1 MDRIHKGPKSEFVS
15 TDHIEAARSLADPDA
30 SEKLWVKIEAT
41 TNEYR
46 YSHPDI
52 VIFWKAMFKHM
63 KARGIPV
70 RAFEFTRSMERQNE
84 LFDSGRSKA
93 RAGQSPHQ
101 IHTFRFESKNEETE
115 KLVTFNKETFRFE
128 VKNSSTKKKLVTYK
142 DCSAAVDIIHATRG
156 WNLTAKEWQVVGAIG
171 HEIAR
176 KRNIDM
182 EWGGD
187 WDGHDG
193 RPNFYDP
200 AHWQLKSWKTLLH

>member
-1 MDRIHKGPKSEFVS
+1 MLKELRPLLKLLRWVRLFDRIHKGPKSEFVS

-30 SEKLWVKIEAT
+30 SEALWLRIEASK
-41 TNEYR
+41 NDYR

-70 RAFEFTRSMERQNE
+70 RAFEFTRSTERQNE
-84 LFDSGRSKA
+84 LFDTGRSKA

-101 IHTFRFESKNEETE
+101 IHTFKFKTHRWCFESKSQ
-115 KLVTFNKETFRFE
+115 KEDEF
-128 VKNSSTKKKLVTYK
+128 VQDY
-142 DCSAAVDIIHATRG
+142 SAAVDIIHATRG
-156 WNLTAKEWQVVGAIG
+156 WNLTKKEWDVVGAIG
-171 HEIAR
+171 KEIAR
-176 KRNIDM
+176 KRNIDI

-187 WDGHDG
+187 WQ
-193 RPNFYDP
+193 FYDP

>member
-1 MDRIHKGPKSEFVS
+1 MLKELRPLLKLLRWVRFFDRIHKGPKSVFVS

-41 TNEYR
+41 TNDYR
-46 YSHPDI
+46 YSHPDVI
-52 VIFWKAMFKHM
+52 IFWKAMFKHM

-101 IHTFRFESKNEETE
+101 IHTIRFESKDPI
-115 KLVTFNKETFRFE
+115 
-128 VKNSSTKKKLVTYK
+128 TKKVLVTYK

-156 WNLTAKEWQVVGAIG
+156 WNLTKKEWDVVGAIG
-171 HEIAR
+171 KEIAR
-176 KRNIDM
+176 KRNIDI

-187 WDGHDG
+187 WQ
-193 RPNFYDP
+193 FYDP

>member
-1 MDRIHKGPKSEFVS
+1 MLKELRPLLKLLRWVRLFDRIHKGPKSEFVS

-41 TNEYR
+41 NNDYR
-46 YSHPDI
+46 YSHPEI

-84 LFDSGRSKA
+84 LFDTGRTKA

-101 IHTFRFESKNEETE
+101 IHTFRMESKDPITGVVL
-115 KLVTFNKETFRFE
+115 K
-128 VKNSSTKKKLVTYK
+128 TYK

-156 WNLTAKEWQVVGAIG
+156 WNLTKKEWDVVGAIG
-171 HEIAR
+171 KEIAR
-176 KRNIDM
+176 KRNIDI

-187 WDGHDG
+187 WQ
-193 RPNFYDP
+193 FYDP